1 MTRRLLPVL
10 VALPLAAALA
20 ACGGPPAPSR
30 TGPAS
35 STSTTSSSTST
46 TTATATTTTTSTTTK
61 PKPKPTAP
69 RTSARTTKPAVKPSP
84 KPPAPKP
91 AAATCRVPSGVT
103 ATQVVLVKAS
113 GASATIR
120 ACRRSGGRYVVDLGP
135 YYGHVGK
142 NGVSWSKREGD
153 LRTPAG
159 TFPLRGGFGVNGNP
173 GLRTGS
179 WFRVDSSDVWV
190 DDSGSSLYNTHQRKP
205 ANGRWDSAEP
215 LLQVPAYNYAQVIG
229 YNEGHTPGRGSAI
242 FFHVDLGHGTAGCV
256 SLPTSALLAVM
267 RWERPGAVMSIG

>member
-1 MTRRLLPVL
+1 MTRRLLPAL

-20 ACGGPPAPSR
+20 ACGGPAASPPTSSAGS
-30 TGPAS
+30 S
-35 STSTTSSSTST
+35 STTATTSSTTTTTTPTTST
-46 TTATATTTTTSTTTK
+46 TTAKRKTK
-61 PKPKPTAP
+61 PTTP
-69 RTSARTTKPAVKPSP
+69 RTTAKTTKPAVKPSP
-84 KPPAPKP
+84 GPPATDPV
-91 AAATCRVPSGVT
+91 AASCRVPSGVT

-120 ACRRSGGRYVVDLGP
+120 ACRRSGGRYLVDLGP

-142 NGVSWSKREGD
+142 NGISWSKREGD
-153 LRTPAG
+153 LKTPAG
-159 TFPLRGGFGVNGNP
+159 TFPLRGGFGVYGNP

-179 WFRVDSSDVWV
+179 WFRVDSTDVWV
-190 DDSGSSLYNTHQRKP
+190 DDSGSSLYNTHQHKP

-215 LLQVPAYNYAQVIG
+215 LLQTPAYNYAQVIG
-229 YNEGHTPGRGSAI
+229 YNEGRTPGRGSAI